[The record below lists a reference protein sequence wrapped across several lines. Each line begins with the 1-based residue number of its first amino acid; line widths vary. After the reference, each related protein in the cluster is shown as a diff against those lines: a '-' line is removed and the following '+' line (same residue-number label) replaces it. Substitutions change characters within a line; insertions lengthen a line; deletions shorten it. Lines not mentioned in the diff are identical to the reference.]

1 MILAMDEIHVQV
13 TSMMAN
19 ARPPRFDCKWLDEDT
34 LEVRYKSKRGLLPL
48 YMGLAR
54 GVGTY
59 FGEDLDV
66 RKLGADR
73 VRIRFR
79 GKRD

>member
-19 ARPPRFDCKWLDEDT
+19 ARPPRF
-34 LEVRYKSKRGLLPL
+34 